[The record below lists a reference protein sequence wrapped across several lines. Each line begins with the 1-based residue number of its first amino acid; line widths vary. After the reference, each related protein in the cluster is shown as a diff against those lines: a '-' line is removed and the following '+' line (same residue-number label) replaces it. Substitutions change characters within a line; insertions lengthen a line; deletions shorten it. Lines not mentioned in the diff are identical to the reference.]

1 MLKKILQKIIDFNR
15 DRDLKINNTSIL
27 QSNERKQADRLFR
40 LIREERQL
48 SAIPDVFQLLLSKNL
63 DIKLQSAKI
72 LNDIMHTLNSTKMI
86 NVDKMFRNS
95 SSYDWDYNWG
105 NKDPRELLHPSMSE
119 EEKVTVL
126 GLSSFH
132 RNGYFREKSIIN
144 LSQMKT
150 GHELTYLLI
159 RVNDWV
165 KQVQNVSK
173 KHLIR
178 YLKPENAMNLVNNL
192 PLVFRLRDCSRGEL
206 DSIINVI
213 VSLLSSIECTP
224 QLICGLQ
231 SVDPKVRLSCYKIIT
246 DRSVLDNK
254 SIIGYLIKDSNPYIK
269 IFVLRSIQKRM
280 TIDEFIGISHLL
292 LNDRSVQVRIFALE
306 MLYNFRPEESVG
318 ILEKSLFD
326 KNSSV
331 RELARYLLSKQGKY
345 DFASIYRGSIIKSK
359 DEYSSICGLGE
370 TGTPA
375 DGEIIEGY
383 LNSENTRIVKAS
395 INGLAHL
402 NFQRYRE
409 RFISILNDSRPGVS
423 KAARRVLYKEI
434 NASDADSIYN
444 VFKHTIDE
452 HVKINTCVLLCS
464 LTKWDSIR
472 YIIESCADTNESVS
486 KLGQYALVN
495 WELKF
500 NRSFTS
506 PSKNQVEEIRKSLI
520 KFGKS
525 IKDTDKSFIEF
536 SIRDF

>member
-1 MLKKILQKIIDFNR
+1 MLKRILQKIIDFKR
-15 DRDLKINNTSIL
+15 YSDLKTNNISIF
-27 QSNERKQADRLFR
+27 QSNEREQADRLFR
-40 LIREERQL
+40 LLREEREL
-48 SAIPDVFQLLLSKNL
+48 SAIPDVFQLLLSKNA
-63 DIKLQSAKI
+63 DIKLRSSKI
-72 LNDIMHTLNSTKMI
+72 LNDIMHTLNSTKII
-86 NVDKMFRNS
+86 NVDKMFRNR

-105 NKDPRELLHPSMSE
+105 NKDPGELLHPSMSE

-132 RNGYFREKSIIN
+132 RNGYFRERAIIN
-144 LSQMKT
+144 LSQIKT
-150 GHELTYLLI
+150 GYELTYLLI

-178 YLKPENAMNLVNNL
+178 YLKPENAMNFVNNL
-192 PLVFRLRDCSRGEL
+192 PLVFRLRDCSRGEF
-206 DSIINVI
+206 DSIINSV
-213 VSLLSSIECTP
+213 VSMLSSIECAP

-231 SVDPKVRLSCYKIIT
+231 SIDPKVRLSCYKIIM
-246 DRSVLDNK
+246 DRSVLNNK
-254 SIIGYLIKDSNPYIK
+254 SIIGYLVKDSNPYIR

-280 TIDEFIGISHLL
+280 TFDEFVGISHLL
-292 LNDRSVQVRIFALE
+292 LNDRFVQVRIFALE
-306 MLYNFRPEESVG
+306 MLYNFRPEESVH

-331 RELARYLLSKQGKY
+331 RELARYLLSKHGKY
-345 DFASIYRGSIIKSK
+345 DFASIYRDSIIKSK
-359 DEYSSICGLGE
+359 DIYSSICGLGE

-375 DGEIIEGY
+375 DGEIIAGY
-383 LNSENTRIVKAS
+383 LNSENTRIIKAS

-402 NFQRYRE
+402 DFQGYRE
-409 RFISILNDSRPGVS
+409 KFISILKDSRPGVS

-434 NASDADSIYN
+434 SASDADSIYS

-464 LTKWDSIR
+464 LPKWDSIR
-472 YIIESCADTNESVS
+472 YIIEFCANTNESVS

-506 PSKNQVEEIRKSLI
+506 PSKNQVKEIRKSI
-520 KFGKS
+520 INFGKA
-525 IKDTDKSFIEF
+525 IKDNDKKFIEF